1 MVAARGNEITTVP
14 LKEAIA
20 EVRRVPE
27 SLYQMSEV
35 FFG

>member
-1 MVAARGNEITTVP
+1 VAASGSEITTVP

-20 EVRRVPE
+20 EVRRVPGA
-27 SLYQMSEV
+27 LYRMAEV

>member
-14 LKEAIA
+14 LKEALA
-20 EVRRVPE
+20 EVRRVPDV
-27 SLYQMSEV
+27 LYRMAEV